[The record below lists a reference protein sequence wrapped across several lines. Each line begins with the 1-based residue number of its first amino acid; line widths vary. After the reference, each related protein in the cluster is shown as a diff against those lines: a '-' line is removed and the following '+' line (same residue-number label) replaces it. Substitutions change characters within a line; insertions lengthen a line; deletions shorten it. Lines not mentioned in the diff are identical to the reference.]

1 MLKLGEIQS
10 VVVTKKTDFGLYVK
24 AFESKDEDA
33 ILLPKKEAPE
43 AAAIGDHI
51 EVFVYKDSDDRYIA
65 TTRTP
70 KVVLGTF
77 AVLKV
82 VQVTSIGAFLD
93 WGLLKDLLLPFK
105 EQVGKV
111 VEGESYLVA
120 LYIDKSNRLCATMK
134 TGNRLS
140 TDHNFVVGT
149 KAKGII
155 YNIHDDLGVFV
166 AVDGKYQG
174 LLPKKE
180 ITKKYRIGEEIEFKI
195 ARIKDDGRMDLT
207 IKEQGFAQME
217 AEEEVLYNAL
227 VAHDGFL
234 QINDDSSKEVINATL
249 EMSKRSFKR
258 ALGRLMKAGKV
269 KQVDDGICLIQ
280 SSDGRSS

>member
-24 AFESKDEDA
+24 AFDTNDEDA
-33 ILLPKKEAPE
+33 ILLPKKEAPQE
-43 AAAIGDHI
+43 AAVGDHI
-51 EVFVYKDSDDRYIA
+51 DVFVYKDSDDRYIA
-65 TTRTP
+65 TTKTP
-70 KVVLGTF
+70 KLVLGTF

-111 VEGESYLVA
+111 VEGESYLVG

-134 TGNRLS
+134 IGNRLS
-140 TDHNFVVGT
+140 TDHNLEVGT
-149 KAKGII
+149 KTTGII

-166 AVDGKYQG
+166 AVESKYQG
-174 LLPKKE
+174 LLPQKE
-180 ITKKYRIGEEIEFKI
+180 VTKKYHIGEVIECKI
-195 ARIKDDGRMDLT
+195 ARVKDDGRMDLT
-207 IKEQGFAQME
+207 VKEQGFAQME
-217 AEEEVLYNAL
+217 AEEEKLYHAL
-227 VAHDGFL
+227 IAHDGFL
-234 QINDDSSKEVINATL
+234 PINDDSPKEEINDTL

-269 KQVDDGICLIQ
+269 KQEDSGIRLTK
-280 SSDGRSS
+280 